1 MVFSCQGQAVQGWS
15 SIALGM
21 GDSNGYGDREKT
33 VIQMVSQL
41 NPWKVEFPAKAWDSR
56 VELDATGDL

>member
-1 MVFSCQGQAVQGWS
+1 
-15 SIALGM
+15 M